1 MEDQK
6 IEVYNGLSEYIHD
19 GTQRIEERTTKG

>member
-1 MEDQK
+1 MEDQQ

-19 GTQRIEERTTKG
+19 ETQRIEERTTKG

>member
-1 MEDQK
+1 MEDQQ

-19 GTQRIEERTTKG
+19 GTQRTEEGTTKG